1 MFLALVKSNVQ
12 KLLVRAGFYDKFDKN
27 NVFLTLHGAVL
38 GALRLHP
45 MLLSQIILDAP
56 LYPITRTNMSVSNS
70 TLEGIFHI
78 TKHFLYTLLRFHT
91 KNDFAVKR
99 IFISVSH

>member
-70 TLEGIFHI
+70 TLEGIFHNEAFFI
-78 TKHFLYTLLRFHT
+78 YTAAF
-91 KNDFAVKR
+91 
-99 IFISVSH
+99 SHQK